1 MTWRQFR
8 ADFSVRELT
17 IRFEME
23 KEWMRNGQSINSR
36 AFHKALRERLKEAK
50 EEGLCEAEN
59 T

>member
-23 KEWMRNGQSINSR
+23 KEWMQNGQSIKSR
-36 AFHKALRERLKEAK
+36 GFHKALRERLKKAK
-50 EEGLCEAEN
+50 EEGLCEAKN